1 MTQELAAAPAEPPS
15 RQWIAP
21 LLSTLATLPGA
32 FFAYVFAG
40 LSGMACDSCTDA
52 QADRFD
58 PSFDRAFTVFGWG
71 LVVSLLVLATA
82 WLLPW
87 QRRFAGW
94 RIGLAVAAPFVVVFS
109 GIAFG
114 GLVDWP

>member
-1 MTQELAAAPAEPPS
+1 MTQESSS

-21 LLSTLATLPGA
+21 LLSTLATIPGA
-32 FFAYVFAG
+32 FFAYLFAG

-71 LVVSLLVLATA
+71 LTVALLVLVTA

-87 QRRFAGW
+87 RERFTGW
-94 RIGLAVAAPFVVVFS
+94 RIGLAVGAPFLVVLS
-109 GIAFG
+109 GLAFG